1 MATTTIQTTTNTPPS
16 TPASHSELFFS
27 AEQQQRGVEE
37 EEEERRLEDDDDDD
51 ESFNF
56 LGVDPPSLSS
66 FLSLKNND
74 GGDGDGVNNK
84 RAMTLQLKRASLFHA
99 LAKEADEKAKRDAD
113 EALRKK
119 RETQANIRKTLDSQQ
134 EQKRLA
140 KEKGKMVERMLDTQ
154 QRRTAEKLDGE
165 RKRKE
170 TEKRQLDQERAREAE
185 FEMRK
190 AREEKALRKKQD
202 VERAAEF
209 VRKAEEAQEMLDTK
223 RAEEKR
229 KRLLLVEAKMAQGD
243 GEGIEKRRVEFLE
256 MEEKR
261 FRLEARKKIEA
272 LEERERRE
280 KETRR
285 LNDLKW
291 RESLEVQVAEKE
303 QRELDMAIG
312 NMSLREMQ
320 FNGISA

>member
-37 EEEERRLEDDDDDD
+37 EEEERRLEDDDDHD

-66 FLSLKNND
+66 FLSLNNND
-74 GGDGDGVNNK
+74 GGDGDGVNSK

-154 QRRTAEKLDGE
+154 QRRTSEKLDEE

-170 TEKRQLDQERAREAE
+170 TEKTQLDQERARE
-185 FEMRK
+185 
-190 AREEKALRKKQD
+190 
-202 VERAAEF
+202 AEF

-291 RESLEVQVAEKE
+291 RESLKVQVAEKE

>member
-1 MATTTIQTTTNTPPS
+1 
-16 TPASHSELFFS
+16 
-27 AEQQQRGVEE
+27 
-37 EEEERRLEDDDDDD
+37 
-51 ESFNF
+51 
-56 LGVDPPSLSS
+56 
-66 FLSLKNND
+66 
-74 GGDGDGVNNK
+74 
-84 RAMTLQLKRASLFHA
+84 
-99 LAKEADEKAKRDAD
+99 
-113 EALRKK
+113 
-119 RETQANIRKTLDSQQ
+119 
-134 EQKRLA
+134 
-140 KEKGKMVERMLDTQ
+140 MVERMLDTQ
-154 QRRTAEKLDGE
+154 QRRTAEKLDEE

-285 LNDLKW
+285 LNGLKW

>member
-1 MATTTIQTTTNTPPS
+1 MK
-16 TPASHSELFFS
+16 
-27 AEQQQRGVEE
+27 
-37 EEEERRLEDDDDDD
+37 
-51 ESFNF
+51 
-56 LGVDPPSLSS
+56 
-66 FLSLKNND
+66 KNNK
-74 GGDGDGVNNK
+74 NK

-99 LAKEADEKAKRDAD
+99 LAKEADEKAKRDAE

-119 RETQANIRKTLDSQQ
+119 RETQAHIRQTLDSQQ

-140 KEKGKMVERMLDTQ
+140 REKEKMVERMLDTQ
-154 QRRTAEKLDGE
+154 QRRTAEKLDEE
-165 RKRKE
+165 RNRKE
-170 TEKRQLDQERAREAE
+170 KEKRQLDQERAREAE

-190 AREEKALRKKQD
+190 AREEKALRKKQE

-209 VRKAEEAQEMLDTK
+209 VRKAEEAQEMLDAK
-223 RAEEKR
+223 RAEEKK
-229 KRLLLVEAKMAQGD
+229 KRLMLVEAKMAQGD
-243 GEGIEKRRVEFLE
+243 GEGIEKRRMEFLE

>member
-27 AEQQQRGVEE
+27 AEQQQRGVEEE

-140 KEKGKMVERMLDTQ
+140 KEKEKMVERMLDTQ
-154 QRRTAEKLDGE
+154 QRRTAEKLDEE

-209 VRKAEEAQEMLDTK
+209 VRKAEEALEMLDTK

-243 GEGIEKRRVEFLE
+243 GERHRKETSGVSRDGREKVSFGG
-256 MEEKR
+256 EEEDR
-261 FRLEARKKIEA
+261 SARGAREERKK
-272 LEERERRE
+272 R
-280 KETRR
+280 
-285 LNDLKW
+285 D
-291 RESLEVQVAEKE
+291 
-303 QRELDMAIG
+303 D
-312 NMSLREMQ
+312 
-320 FNGISA
+320 

>member
-1 MATTTIQTTTNTPPS
+1 
-16 TPASHSELFFS
+16 
-27 AEQQQRGVEE
+27 
-37 EEEERRLEDDDDDD
+37 
-51 ESFNF
+51 
-56 LGVDPPSLSS
+56 
-66 FLSLKNND
+66 
-74 GGDGDGVNNK
+74 
-84 RAMTLQLKRASLFHA
+84 MTLQLKRASLFHA

-119 RETQANIRKTLDSQQ
+119 RETQANIRKTLDSQK

-140 KEKGKMVERMLDTQ
+140 KEKEKMVERMLDTQ
-154 QRRTAEKLDGE
+154 QRRTAEKLDEE
-165 RKRKE
+165 RKRSE

-190 AREEKALRKKQD
+190 AREEKALSKTRRGTRGG
-202 VERAAEF
+202 VC
-209 VRKAEEAQEMLDTK
+209 EESGGGAEMLDTK

-272 LEERERRE
+272 LESERERERNETTERFEVAREFGSASGGKRTERVGYGNREHVVARDAIQRHLGVMSLGATSRIYESRDTFSPSRARRRKRIRE
-280 KETRR
+280 KKRKERR
-285 LNDLKW
+285 VFINLNKNK
-291 RESLEVQVAEKE
+291 V
-303 QRELDMAIG
+303 QRE
-312 NMSLREMQ
+312 R
-320 FNGISA
+320 

>member
-1 MATTTIQTTTNTPPS
+1 MK
-16 TPASHSELFFS
+16 
-27 AEQQQRGVEE
+27 
-37 EEEERRLEDDDDDD
+37 
-51 ESFNF
+51 
-56 LGVDPPSLSS
+56 
-66 FLSLKNND
+66 KNNK
-74 GGDGDGVNNK
+74 NK

-99 LAKEADEKAKRDAD
+99 LAKEADEKAKRDAE

-119 RETQANIRKTLDSQQ
+119 RETQAHIRQTLDSQQ

-140 KEKGKMVERMLDTQ
+140 REKEKMVERMLDTQ
-154 QRRTAEKLDGE
+154 QRRTAEKLDEE
-165 RKRKE
+165 RNRKE
-170 TEKRQLDQERAREAE
+170 KEKRQLDQERAREAE

-190 AREEKALRKKQD
+190 AREEKALRKKQE
-202 VERAAEF
+202 VEGAAEF
-209 VRKAEEAQEMLDTK
+209 VRKAEEAQEILDAK
-223 RAEEKR
+223 RADEKK
-229 KRLLLVEAKMAQGD
+229 KRLMLVEAKMAQGD
-243 GEGIEKRRVEFLE
+243 GEGIEKRRMEFLE